1 MFKEEEEQEQ
11 WETGPDTWKASS
23 SAQPMEVDD
32 ERKGALPAPV
42 TVDATKV
49 TEEKDEEE
57 KSAWADVEADAP
69 L

>member
-1 MFKEEEEQEQ
+1 
-11 WETGPDTWKASS
+11 
-23 SAQPMEVDD
+23 MEVDD
-32 ERKGALPAPV
+32 EMKGAAPASV

-57 KSAWADVEADAP
+57 KSAWAYVEGDAP